1 MDRAIHFNTK
11 LPILL
16 TLIFI
21 ALSTVA
27 PISIYGESNNMPGVK
42 ITSHYQ
48 GQQVPIGELN
58 VSGIS
63 TDNATTACQVYLD
76 WNDLK
81 PFQSATAT
89 GPAGVNDFST
99 WSFEYSKNYH
109 MINEGNNELTAKVS
123 CGDIPGSTK
132 YYSLNVTGIT
142 AETEHPLSYESR
154 DSTVSKKVVTDGNND
169 SLQVESENPPGSILS
184 EYLDASIE
192 PATSITEEEEQ
203 VDANNTKPYLL
214 PAPSFR
220 ENRESNFGN
229 STSIEGRAQLKLIP
243 PVANAGSDLIVNEG
257 SSISLNASESIDPDG
272 IILSYNWKQN
282 PHPLITLGDAE
293 TKVWTFTA
301 PSVSS
306 DTTFTFELT
315 VSDNNGLTATDSTN
329 VLVREAPISNTS
341 FSSSNNAP
349 IANAGPDLEIN
360 ENMSLT
366 LSGSAS
372 SDPDIGDSLN
382 YSWKQTAGNPLLDT
396 SAGVDKEVLTITSP
410 TVSMDTMFTFELT
423 VTDKQGITDKDVM
436 NVLVR
441 DIPSSSALNNAIT
454 AASNSENKVS
464 KMTIQIEVAE
474 DPISLGD
481 EQTVT
486 VTVIDAISDETIQY
500 ADIDGMVTYP
510 SGDTKEFDDDDDG
523 IVAYA
528 WELDEDSDPGTFSV
542 DVNASA
548 DGYEEISKSI
558 TFEAVGE
565 EEEEGE
571 GGGEE
576 EGEDQQKNEEEED
589 D

>member
-1 MDRAIHFNTK
+1 MDKAIHFNSK
-11 LPILL
+11 ISILL
-16 TLIFI
+16 TLILI

-27 PISIYGESNNMPGVK
+27 AIAIYGEANNTPGVK

-48 GQQVPIGELN
+48 DQQVPIGELN

-81 PFQSATAT
+81 PFQAATAT
-89 GPAGVNDFST
+89 GPGGVNDYST
-99 WSFEYSKNYH
+99 WSFLYSKNYH
-109 MINEGNNELTAKVS
+109 MIKGGNNELTAKVS

-142 AETEHPLSYESR
+142 ADTEDPLSYESG
-154 DSTVSKKVVTDGNND
+154 DSIDPKKVAAEQNNE
-169 SLQVESENPPGSILS
+169 SLLVEPENPPFSILS
-184 EYLDASIE
+184 DYLDSSIE
-192 PATSITEEEEQ
+192 PAISPAGTEQ
-203 VDANNTKPYLL
+203 ANGNNTKPYLL

-220 ENRESNFGN
+220 ENRESNFDN
-229 STSIEGRAQLKLIP
+229 ASSLEGRGELKLIP
-243 PVANAGSDLIVNEG
+243 PVADAGSDLIVNEG
-257 SSISLNASESIDPDG
+257 SSISLNASKSNDPDG
-272 IILSYNWKQN
+272 IILSYIWKQN
-282 PHPLITLGDAE
+282 PHPLITLGDAQ
-293 TKVWTFTA
+293 TKIWTFIV

-315 VSDNNGLTATDSTN
+315 VIDNNGLTSTDSTN
-329 VLVREAPISNTS
+329 VLVRDVSTNNTS
-341 FSSSNNAP
+341 LSSSNNAP
-349 IANAGPDLEIN
+349 IANAGPDLEVN

-372 SDPDIGDSLN
+372 SDLDIGDSLN
-382 YSWKQTAGNPLLDT
+382 YSWKQTAGNPVLDT
-396 SAGVDKEVLTITSP
+396 SAGVDKEVLTFTSP
-410 TVSMDTMFTFELT
+410 IVSADTVFTFELI
-423 VTDKQGITDKDVM
+423 VTDKHGTMDKDVM

-441 DIPSSSALNNAIT
+441 DMPSSSASNNTIT
-454 AASNSENKVS
+454 APSNSENQAS
-464 KMTIQIEVAE
+464 KMMVQIEVAE

-486 VTVIDAISDETIQY
+486 VTVNDAISDETIQY

-523 IVAYA
+523 IVSYA
-528 WELDEDSDPGTFSV
+528 WELDEDSDPGIFAV

-548 DGYEEISKSI
+548 AGYEEISKSI
-558 TFEAVGE
+558 SFEAVGE
-565 EEEEGE
+565 GEEG
-571 GGGEE
+571 E
-576 EGEDQQKNEEEED
+576 EGEDKQNNEEEED

>member
-1 MDRAIHFNTK
+1 
-11 LPILL
+11 
-16 TLIFI
+16 
-21 ALSTVA
+21 
-27 PISIYGESNNMPGVK
+27 
-42 ITSHYQ
+42 
-48 GQQVPIGELN
+48 
-58 VSGIS
+58 
-63 TDNATTACQVYLD
+63 
-76 WNDLK
+76 
-81 PFQSATAT
+81 
-89 GPAGVNDFST
+89 
-99 WSFEYSKNYH
+99 
-109 MINEGNNELTAKVS
+109 MIKEGNNELTAKVS

-142 AETEHPLSYESR
+142 AEIEDQLSYESG
-154 DSTVSKKVVTDGNND
+154 DSIDPKKMIAEANNG
-169 SLQVESENPPGSILS
+169 SLQVESENPPISRLS
-184 EYLDASIE
+184 EYIDTNIE
-192 PATSITEEEEQ
+192 PAISSAEAEQ
-203 VDANNTKPYLL
+203 IDANNTKPYLL
-214 PAPSFR
+214 PAPSFPK
-220 ENRESNFGN
+220 NRESNFGN
-229 STSIEGRAQLKLIP
+229 STSLVGRGQLKLIP

-272 IILSYNWKQN
+272 IILSYIWKQN

-293 TKVWTFTA
+293 TKIWTFTA

-329 VLVREAPISNTS
+329 VLVRDVSISNNNS
-341 FSSSNNAP
+341 FSSTNNAP

-360 ENMSLT
+360 ENMSLA

-382 YSWKQTAGNPLLDT
+382 YSWKQTAGNPVVDT
-396 SAGVDKEVLTITSP
+396 SAGVDKEVLTFTSP
-410 TVSMDTMFTFELT
+410 SVSMDTMYTFELT
-423 VTDKQGITDKDVM
+423 VRDKQGITDKDEM
-436 NVLVR
+436 NMLVR
-441 DIPSSSALNNAIT
+441 DIPSSSALNNTIT
-454 AASNSENKVS
+454 TTASNSENKAS
-464 KMTIQIEVAE
+464 KMKIQIEVAE

-486 VTVIDAISDETIQY
+486 VTVIDAITDETIQY

-523 IVAYA
+523 IIAYA

-558 TFEAVGE
+558 TFEAVG
-565 EEEEGE
+565 
-571 GGGEE
+571 GGEE
-576 EGEDQQKNEEEED
+576 EENEEDKQKNEEEKD

>member
-1 MDRAIHFNTK
+1 MDKSIYFNTK
-11 LPILL
+11 LSILL

-21 ALSTVA
+21 ALSTVGA
-27 PISIYGESNNMPGVK
+27 ISLYGEADNMPGVK

-63 TDNATTACQVYLD
+63 TDNATTPCQVYLD

-81 PFQSATAT
+81 PFQIATAT
-89 GPAGVNDFST
+89 GPGGVNDYST
-99 WSFEYSKNYH
+99 WSFLYSENYH

-142 AETEHPLSYESR
+142 AETEDQLSYESG
-154 DSTVSKKVVTDGNND
+154 DSIDPKKVIADANND
-169 SLQVESENPPGSILS
+169 SLQVDSENPPISRLS
-184 EYLDASIE
+184 EYIDTNIE
-192 PATSITEEEEQ
+192 PAISSAEAEQ

-214 PAPSFR
+214 PAPSFP

-229 STSIEGRAQLKLIP
+229 STSLVGRGQLKLIP

-272 IILSYNWKQN
+272 IILSYIWKQN

-293 TKVWTFTA
+293 TKIWTFTA

-315 VSDNNGLTATDSTN
+315 VIDNNGLTATDSTN
-329 VLVREAPISNTS
+329 VLVRDVSISNTS

-349 IANAGPDLEIN
+349 IANAGPDIGIN

-382 YSWKQTAGNPLLDT
+382 YSWKQTAGNPVVDT
-396 SAGVDKEVLTITSP
+396 SAGVDKEVLTFTSP
-410 TVSMDTMFTFELT
+410 SVSMDTMYTFELT
-423 VTDKQGITDKDVM
+423 VRDKQGITDTDVM
-436 NVLVR
+436 NMLVR
-441 DIPSSSALNNAIT
+441 DIPSSSALNNTIT
-454 AASNSENKVS
+454 TTASNSENKAS
-464 KMTIQIEVAE
+464 KMMIEIEVAE

-486 VTVIDAISDETIQY
+486 VTVIDAITDETIQY

-528 WELDEDSDPGTFSV
+528 WELDKDSDPGTFSV

-565 EEEEGE
+565 EEEN
-571 GGGEE
+571 EE
-576 EGEDQQKNEEEED
+576 DKQKNEEEKD

>member
-1 MDRAIHFNTK
+1 MDKSIHFNTK
-11 LPILL
+11 LSILL

-21 ALSTVA
+21 ALSSVGA
-27 PISIYGESNNMPGVK
+27 ISLYGEADNMPGVK
-42 ITSHYQ
+42 ITSHYK

-63 TDNATTACQVYLD
+63 TDNATTPCQVYLD

-81 PFQSATAT
+81 PFQIATAT
-89 GPAGVNDFST
+89 GPGGLNDYST
-99 WSFEYSKNYH
+99 WSFLYSENYH

-142 AETEHPLSYESR
+142 AEIEDQLSYESG
-154 DSTVSKKVVTDGNND
+154 DSIDPKKMIAEANNG
-169 SLQVESENPPGSILS
+169 SLQVESENPPISRLS
-184 EYLDASIE
+184 EYIDTNIE
-192 PATSITEEEEQ
+192 PAISSEEAEQ

-214 PAPSFR
+214 TAPSFP
-220 ENRESNFGN
+220 ENGESNFGN
-229 STSIEGRAQLKLIP
+229 STSLVGRGQLKLIP

-272 IILSYNWKQN
+272 IILSYIWKQN

-293 TKVWTFTA
+293 TKIWTFTA

-329 VLVREAPISNTS
+329 VLVRDVSISNNNS
-341 FSSSNNAP
+341 FSSTNNAP

-360 ENMSLT
+360 ENMSLA

-382 YSWKQTAGNPLLDT
+382 FSWKQTAGNPVVDT
-396 SAGVDKEVLTITSP
+396 SAGVDKEVLTFTSP
-410 TVSMDTMFTFELT
+410 SVSMDTMYTFELT
-423 VTDKQGITDKDVM
+423 VRDKQGITDKDEM
-436 NVLVR
+436 NMLVR
-441 DIPSSSALNNAIT
+441 DIPSSSALNNTIT
-454 AASNSENKVS
+454 TTASNSENKAS
-464 KMTIQIEVAE
+464 KMKIQIEVAE

-486 VTVIDAISDETIQY
+486 VTVIDAITDETIQY

-558 TFEAVGE
+558 TFEAVG
-565 EEEEGE
+565 
-571 GGGEE
+571 GGEE
-576 EGEDQQKNEEEED
+576 EENEEDKQKNEEEKD

>member
-1 MDRAIHFNTK
+1 
-11 LPILL
+11 
-16 TLIFI
+16 
-21 ALSTVA
+21 LSTVA
-27 PISIYGESNNMPGVK
+27 AISIYGEANNMPGVK
-42 ITSHYQ
+42 ITSHNQ

-81 PFQSATAT
+81 PFQTATAT

-154 DSTVSKKVVTDGNND
+154 DSIVSKKVVTDGNNA
-169 SLQVESENPPGSILS
+169 SLQVESENPPPISILS

-192 PATSITEEEEQ
+192 PAISSTEEEQ

-229 STSIEGRAQLKLIP
+229 TTSIEGRAQLKLIP

-360 ENMSLT
+360 ENMSIT

-396 SAGVDKEVLTITSP
+396 SAEVDKEVLTLTSP

-423 VTDKQGITDKDVM
+423 VTDKQGITDTDVM
-436 NVLVR
+436 NMLVR
-441 DIPSSSALNNAIT
+441 DIPSSSALNNTIT

-464 KMTIQIEVAE
+464 KMMIQIEVAE

-548 DGYEEISKSI
+548 DGYEEISESI
-558 TFEAVGE
+558 SFEAVGE
-565 EEEEGE
+565 EGGEEGE
-571 GGGEE
+571 GEK
-576 EGEDQQKNEEEED
+576 QNNKEEEED

>member
-1 MDRAIHFNTK
+1 MDKAIHFNIK

-16 TLIFI
+16 TLILISFSSVPAI
-21 ALSTVA
+21 A
-27 PISIYGESNNMPGVK
+27 ISGETNNMPGVK

-48 GQQVPIGELN
+48 DQQVPVGELN

-63 TDNATTACQVYLD
+63 TDNATSDCQVYLD

-81 PFQSATAT
+81 PFQAATAT
-89 GPAGVNDFST
+89 GPAGLNDYST
-99 WSFEYSKNYH
+99 WSFLYSKNYH
-109 MINEGNNELTAKVS
+109 MIKEGNNELTAKVS

-142 AETEHPLSYESR
+142 ADTEDPLSYGSG
-154 DSTVSKKVVTDGNND
+154 DSIDPKKVVANRNND
-169 SLQVESENPPGSILS
+169 SLLVEPENPPVSIIS
-184 EYLDASIE
+184 EYLDSNIE
-192 PATSITEEEEQ
+192 PAISSARAEQ
-203 VDANNTKPYLL
+203 ANANNTKPYLL

-229 STSIEGRAQLKLIP
+229 TTSLEGRGQPKLIP
-243 PVANAGSDLIVNEG
+243 PVADAGSDLIVNEG

-272 IILSYNWKQN
+272 IILSYIWNQN
-282 PHPLITLGDAE
+282 AHPLITLGDAE
-293 TKVWTFTA
+293 TKIWTITA

-306 DTTFTFELT
+306 DTTFTFKLT

-329 VLVREAPISNTS
+329 LLVRDVSTS
-341 FSSSNNAP
+341 SPSLSSSNNAP
-349 IANAGPDLEIN
+349 IANAGPDLEVN
-360 ENMSLT
+360 ENNSIS

-382 YSWKQTAGNPLLDT
+382 YSWKQTGGNPVLDI
-396 SAGVDKEVLTITSP
+396 SAGVDKEILTFTSP
-410 TVSMDTMFTFELT
+410 TVSVDTMFTFELI
-423 VTDKQGITDKDVM
+423 VTDKYGITDTDIM
-436 NVLVR
+436 NVLVK
-441 DIPSSSALNNAIT
+441 DIPSSSASNSTISAP
-454 AASNSENKVS
+454 SNSENQAS
-464 KMTIQIEVAE
+464 KMMVQIEVAE

-486 VTVIDAISDETIQY
+486 VTVNDAISDETIKY

-523 IVAYA
+523 IVSYA
-528 WELDEDSDPGTFSV
+528 WEVDEDSESGTFTV

-548 DGYEEISKSI
+548 AAYEEISKSI
-558 TFEAVGE
+558 SFEAVGE
-565 EEEEGE
+565 EGEGE
-571 GGGEE
+571 G
-576 EGEDQQKNEEEED
+576 EGEKQNNKEEEED

>member
-1 MDRAIHFNTK
+1 MDKSIHFNTK
-11 LPILL
+11 LSILL

-21 ALSTVA
+21 ALSTVGA
-27 PISIYGESNNMPGVK
+27 AISLYGEADNVPGVK

-63 TDNATTACQVYLD
+63 TDNATTPCQVYLD

-81 PFQSATAT
+81 PFQTATAT
-89 GPAGVNDFST
+89 GPGGVNDYST
-99 WSFEYSKNYH
+99 WSFLYSENYH
-109 MINEGNNELTAKVS
+109 MIDEGNNELTAKVS

-142 AETEHPLSYESR
+142 AEIEDQLSYESG
-154 DSTVSKKVVTDGNND
+154 DSIDPKKVIADGNND
-169 SLQVESENPPGSILS
+169 SLQVESENPPISRLS
-184 EYLDASIE
+184 EYIDTNIE
-192 PATSITEEEEQ
+192 PAISSAEAEQ

-214 PAPSFR
+214 PAPSFP

-229 STSIEGRAQLKLIP
+229 STSLQGRGQLKLIP

-257 SSISLNASESIDPDG
+257 STISLNASESIDPDG
-272 IILSYNWKQN
+272 IILSYIWKQN

-293 TKVWTFTA
+293 TKIWTFTA

-329 VLVREAPISNTS
+329 VLVRDVSISNNS

-382 YSWKQTAGNPLLDT
+382 YSWKQTAGNPVVDT
-396 SAGVDKEVLTITSP
+396 SAGVDKEVLTFTSP
-410 TVSMDTMFTFELT
+410 SVSMDTMYTFELT
-423 VTDKQGITDKDVM
+423 VRDKQGITDTDVM
-436 NVLVR
+436 NMLVR
-441 DIPSSSALNNAIT
+441 DIPSSSALNNTIT
-454 AASNSENKVS
+454 TTASNSENKAS
-464 KMTIQIEVAE
+464 KMKIQIEVAE

-486 VTVIDAISDETIQY
+486 VTVIDAITDETIQY
-500 ADIDGMVTYP
+500 ADIDGMVTSP
-510 SGDTKEFDDDDDG
+510 SGDTKEFDDDNDG

-558 TFEAVGE
+558 TFEAVG
-565 EEEEGE
+565 G

-576 EGEDQQKNEEEED
+576 ENEEDKQKNEEEKD

>member
-1 MDRAIHFNTK
+1 MDKSIYFNTN
-11 LPILL
+11 LSILL

-21 ALSTVA
+21 ALSTVGA
-27 PISIYGESNNMPGVK
+27 ISLYGEADNMPGVK

-63 TDNATTACQVYLD
+63 TDNATTPCQVYLD

-81 PFQSATAT
+81 PFQIATAT
-89 GPAGVNDFST
+89 GPGGVNDYST
-99 WSFEYSKNYH
+99 WSFLYSENYH

-142 AETEHPLSYESR
+142 AEIEDQLSYGSG
-154 DSTVSKKVVTDGNND
+154 DSIDPKKVIADANND
-169 SLQVESENPPGSILS
+169 SLQVDSENPPISRLS
-184 EYLDASIE
+184 EYIDTNIE
-192 PATSITEEEEQ
+192 PAISSAEAEQ

-214 PAPSFR
+214 PAPSFP

-229 STSIEGRAQLKLIP
+229 STSLVGRGQLKLIP

-272 IILSYNWKQN
+272 IILSYIWKQN

-293 TKVWTFTA
+293 TKIWTFTA

-315 VSDNNGLTATDSTN
+315 VIDNNGLTATDSTN
-329 VLVREAPISNTS
+329 VLVRDVSISNTS

-349 IANAGPDLEIN
+349 IANAGPDIEIN

-382 YSWKQTAGNPLLDT
+382 YSWKQTAGNPVVDT
-396 SAGVDKEVLTITSP
+396 SAGVDKEVLTFTSP
-410 TVSMDTMFTFELT
+410 SVSMDTIYTFELT
-423 VTDKQGITDKDVM
+423 VRDKQGITDTDVM
-436 NVLVR
+436 NMLVR
-441 DIPSSSALNNAIT
+441 DIPSSSALNNTIT
-454 AASNSENKVS
+454 TTASNSENKAS
-464 KMTIQIEVAE
+464 KMKIEIEVAE

-486 VTVIDAISDETIQY
+486 VTVIDAITDETIQY

-548 DGYEEISKSI
+548 DGYEEISKSL

-565 EEEEGE
+565 EEEN
-571 GGGEE
+571 EE
-576 EGEDQQKNEEEED
+576 DKQKNEEEKD

>member
-1 MDRAIHFNTK
+1 MIAFSSVPAI
-11 LPILL
+11 
-16 TLIFI
+16 
-21 ALSTVA
+21 A
-27 PISIYGESNNMPGVK
+27 ISGETNNMPGVK

-48 GQQVPIGELN
+48 DQQVPIGELN

-63 TDNATTACQVYLD
+63 TDNATSGCQVYLD

-81 PFQSATAT
+81 PFQAATAT
-89 GPAGVNDFST
+89 GPAGLNDYST
-99 WSFEYSKNYH
+99 WSFLYSKNYH
-109 MINEGNNELTAKVS
+109 MIKEGNNELTAKVS

-142 AETEHPLSYESR
+142 ADTEDPLSYGSG
-154 DSTVSKKVVTDGNND
+154 DSIDPKKVVANRNND
-169 SLQVESENPPGSILS
+169 SLLVEPENPPVSIIS
-184 EYLDASIE
+184 EYLDSNIE
-192 PATSITEEEEQ
+192 PAISSARAEQ
-203 VDANNTKPYLL
+203 ANANNTKPDLL

-229 STSIEGRAQLKLIP
+229 TTSLEGRGQLKLIP
-243 PVANAGSDLIVNEG
+243 PVADAGSDLIVNEG

-272 IILSYNWKQN
+272 IILSYIWNQN

-293 TKVWTFTA
+293 TKIWTITA

-306 DTTFTFELT
+306 DTTFTFKLT

-329 VLVREAPISNTS
+329 VLVRDISTS
-341 FSSSNNAP
+341 SPSLSSSNNAP
-349 IANAGPDLEIN
+349 IANAGPDLEVN
-360 ENMSLT
+360 ENNSIS

-382 YSWKQTAGNPLLDT
+382 YSWKQTAGNPVLDI
-396 SAGVDKEVLTITSP
+396 SAGVDKEILTFTSP
-410 TVSMDTMFTFELT
+410 TVSVDTMFTFELI
-423 VTDKQGITDKDVM
+423 VTDKYGIMNTDIM
-436 NVLVR
+436 NVLVK
-441 DIPSSSALNNAIT
+441 DIPSSSASNSTISAP
-454 AASNSENKVS
+454 SNSENQAS
-464 KMTIQIEVAE
+464 KMMVQIEVAE

-486 VTVIDAISDETIQY
+486 VTVNDATSDETIKY

-523 IVAYA
+523 IVSYA
-528 WELDEDSDPGTFSV
+528 WEVDEDSEPGTFTV

-548 DGYEEISKSI
+548 AGYEEISESI
-558 TFEAVGE
+558 SFEAVGE

-571 GGGEE
+571 GEK
-576 EGEDQQKNEEEED
+576 QNNKEEEEND
-589 D
+589 

>member
-1 MDRAIHFNTK
+1 MDKSIHFNTK
-11 LPILL
+11 LSILL

-21 ALSTVA
+21 ALSSVGA
-27 PISIYGESNNMPGVK
+27 ISLYGEADNMPGVK
-42 ITSHYQ
+42 ITSHYK

-63 TDNATTACQVYLD
+63 TDNATTPCQVYLD

-81 PFQSATAT
+81 PFQTATAT
-89 GPAGVNDFST
+89 GPGGLNDYST
-99 WSFEYSKNYH
+99 WSFLYSENYH

-142 AETEHPLSYESR
+142 AEIEDQLSYESG
-154 DSTVSKKVVTDGNND
+154 DSIDPKKMIAEANNG
-169 SLQVESENPPGSILS
+169 SLQVESENPPISRLS
-184 EYLDASIE
+184 EYIDTNIE
-192 PATSITEEEEQ
+192 PAISSAEAEQ

-214 PAPSFR
+214 TAPSFP
-220 ENRESNFGN
+220 ENGESNFGN
-229 STSIEGRAQLKLIP
+229 STSLVGRGQLKLIP

-272 IILSYNWKQN
+272 IILSYIWKQN

-293 TKVWTFTA
+293 TKIWTFTA

-329 VLVREAPISNTS
+329 VLVRDVSISNNNS
-341 FSSSNNAP
+341 FSSTNNAP
-349 IANAGPDLEIN
+349 IANAGPDFEIN
-360 ENMSLT
+360 ENMSLA

-382 YSWKQTAGNPLLDT
+382 YSWKQTAGKPVIDT
-396 SAGVDKEVLTITSP
+396 SAGVDKEVLTFTSP
-410 TVSMDTMFTFELT
+410 SVSMDTMYTFELT
-423 VTDKQGITDKDVM
+423 VRDKQGITDTDVINM
-436 NVLVR
+436 LVR
-441 DIPSSSALNNAIT
+441 DIPSSSALNNTIT
-454 AASNSENKVS
+454 TTASNSENKAS
-464 KMTIQIEVAE
+464 KMKIQIEVAE

-486 VTVIDAISDETIQY
+486 VTVIDAITDETIQY

-558 TFEAVGE
+558 TFEAVGGE
-565 EEEEGE
+565 EEEN
-571 GGGEE
+571 EE
-576 EGEDQQKNEEEED
+576 DKQKNEEEKD

>member
-1 MDRAIHFNTK
+1 
-11 LPILL
+11 
-16 TLIFI
+16 
-21 ALSTVA
+21 
-27 PISIYGESNNMPGVK
+27 
-42 ITSHYQ
+42 
-48 GQQVPIGELN
+48 
-58 VSGIS
+58 
-63 TDNATTACQVYLD
+63 
-76 WNDLK
+76 
-81 PFQSATAT
+81 
-89 GPAGVNDFST
+89 
-99 WSFEYSKNYH
+99 
-109 MINEGNNELTAKVS
+109 
-123 CGDIPGSTK
+123 
-132 YYSLNVTGIT
+132 
-142 AETEHPLSYESR
+142 
-154 DSTVSKKVVTDGNND
+154 
-169 SLQVESENPPGSILS
+169 
-184 EYLDASIE
+184 
-192 PATSITEEEEQ
+192 
-203 VDANNTKPYLL
+203 
-214 PAPSFR
+214 
-220 ENRESNFGN
+220 
-229 STSIEGRAQLKLIP
+229 
-243 PVANAGSDLIVNEG
+243 
-257 SSISLNASESIDPDG
+257 
-272 IILSYNWKQN
+272 
-282 PHPLITLGDAE
+282 
-293 TKVWTFTA
+293 
-301 PSVSS
+301 
-306 DTTFTFELT
+306 
-315 VSDNNGLTATDSTN
+315 
-329 VLVREAPISNTS
+329 VREAPISNTS

-382 YSWKQTAGNPLLDT
+382 YSWKQTAGNLLLDT
-396 SAGVDKEVLTITSP
+396 SAGVDKEVLTLTSP

-423 VTDKQGITDKDVM
+423 VTDKQGITDTDVM

-441 DIPSSSALNNAIT
+441 DIPSSSALNNTIT

-464 KMTIQIEVAE
+464 KMMIQIEVAE

-486 VTVIDAISDETIQY
+486 VTVIDAISDETIQS

-565 EEEEGE
+565 EEEG

-576 EGEDQQKNEEEED
+576 EEEDQQKNEEEED

>member
-1 MDRAIHFNTK
+1 MDKSIHFNIK

-16 TLIFI
+16 TLILISFSSIPAI
-21 ALSTVA
+21 A
-27 PISIYGESNNMPGVK
+27 ISGETNNMPGVK

-48 GQQVPIGELN
+48 DQQVPIGELN

-63 TDNATTACQVYLD
+63 TDNATSGCQVYLD

-81 PFQSATAT
+81 PFQAATAT
-89 GPAGVNDFST
+89 GPAGLNDYST
-99 WSFEYSKNYH
+99 WSFLYSKNYH
-109 MINEGNNELTAKVS
+109 MIKEGNNELTAKVS

-132 YYSLNVTGIT
+132 YYSLNITGIT
-142 AETEHPLSYESR
+142 ADTEDPLSYGSG
-154 DSTVSKKVVTDGNND
+154 DSIDPKKVVANRNND
-169 SLQVESENPPGSILS
+169 SLLVEPENPPVSIIS
-184 EYLDASIE
+184 EYLDSNIE
-192 PATSITEEEEQ
+192 PAISSARAEQ
-203 VDANNTKPYLL
+203 ANANNTKPYLL

-229 STSIEGRAQLKLIP
+229 TTSLEGRGQLKLIP
-243 PVANAGSDLIVNEG
+243 PVADAGSDLIVNEG

-272 IILSYNWKQN
+272 IILSYIWNQN
-282 PHPLITLGDAE
+282 AHPLITLGDAE
-293 TKVWTFTA
+293 TKIWTITA

-306 DTTFTFELT
+306 DTTFTFKLT

-329 VLVREAPISNTS
+329 VLVRDVSTS
-341 FSSSNNAP
+341 SPSLSSSNNAP
-349 IANAGPDLEIN
+349 IANAGPDLEVN
-360 ENMSLT
+360 ENMSIS

-382 YSWKQTAGNPLLDT
+382 YSWKQTAGNPVLDI
-396 SAGVDKEVLTITSP
+396 SAGVDKEILTFTSP
-410 TVSMDTMFTFELT
+410 TVSVDTMFTFELI
-423 VTDKQGITDKDVM
+423 VTDKYGIMDTDVT

-441 DIPSSSALNNAIT
+441 DIPSSSASNSTISAP
-454 AASNSENKVS
+454 SNSENQAS
-464 KMTIQIEVAE
+464 KMMVQIEVAE

-486 VTVIDAISDETIQY
+486 VTVNDAISDETIKY

-523 IVAYA
+523 IVSYA
-528 WELDEDSDPGTFSV
+528 WELDEDSEPGTFTV

-548 DGYEEISKSI
+548 AAYEEISKSI
-558 TFEAVGE
+558 SFEAVGE
-565 EEEEGE
+565 EEEGEGE
-571 GGGEE
+571 G
-576 EGEDQQKNEEEED
+576 EGEKQNNKEEEED